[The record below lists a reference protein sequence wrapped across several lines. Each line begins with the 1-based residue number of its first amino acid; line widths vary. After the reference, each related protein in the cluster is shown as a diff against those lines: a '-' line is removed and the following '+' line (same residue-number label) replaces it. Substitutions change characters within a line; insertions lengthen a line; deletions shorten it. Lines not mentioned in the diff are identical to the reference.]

1 MATTLVLFAMFSMA
15 IVPSLFS
22 IRAVRRHEA
31 RMQATIAR
39 ARRTL
44 RSPQPPYP
52 NGRSLPPE
60 LVYIPGAGYV
70 IGNLSCRFNA
80 RSPQLRCA
88 VNPTGPCA
96 DCRFYE
102 STL

>member
-1 MATTLVLFAMFSMA
+1 LTALILLIMFSVA
-15 IVPSLFS
+15 IAPALAS
-22 IRAVRRHEA
+22 IRAVRRYEQRVQTA
-31 RMQATIAR
+31 IAR
-39 ARRTL
+39 ARLPR
-44 RSPQPPYP
+44 RSSQPADV

-60 LVYIPGAGYV
+60 LVYVPGAGYV

-88 VNPTGPCA
+88 VNPSGPCA
-96 DCRFYE
+96 GCRFYE